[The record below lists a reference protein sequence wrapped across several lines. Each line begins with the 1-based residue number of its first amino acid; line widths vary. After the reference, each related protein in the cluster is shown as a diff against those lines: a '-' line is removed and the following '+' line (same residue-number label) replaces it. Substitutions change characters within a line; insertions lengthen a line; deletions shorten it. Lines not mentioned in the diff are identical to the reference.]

1 MRRTPVPARLRNPVL
16 TPLRNPV
23 RAPLRSPVVAR
34 LRTPFVALLAALITA
49 ATVLLGAGSAEAAG
63 YRYWSFWEGN
73 GKNWEYAT
81 QGPSLLRPD
90 DGAVQGFRF
99 AVSEDSGDA
108 AQPRRAPAFGAICA
122 DTPAKDGQKRVALVI
137 DPGTAADAPDGE
149 KPPAPRTACARVA
162 PDATSAEALAAV
174 AKPLR
179 YDSSAMLC
187 AISGYPKSG
196 CGEQVSGEDGSA
208 KPSAPSEPGD
218 TSETADASKTAQDD
232 GDGGGPSVGL
242 LVGIGAVVLL
252 GVAAVVQARRRR

>member
-1 MRRTPVPARLRNPVL
+1 MRNPL
-16 TPLRNPV
+16 
-23 RAPLRSPVVAR
+23 
-34 LRTPFVALLAALITA
+34 VALLAALVA
-49 ATVLLGAGSAEAAG
+49 ASAVLLGAGSAEAAG
-63 YRYWSFWEGN
+63 YRYWSFWDGN

-108 AQPRRAPAFGAICA
+108 AQPRRAPDFGAICA

-162 PDATSAEALAAV
+162 PDASSAEALASV

-208 KPSAPSEPGD
+208 KPTPSITASGR
-218 TSETADASKTAQDD
+218 TADEADD
-232 GDGGGPSVGL
+232 DSGGGPSVGL
-242 LVGIGAVVLL
+242 LVGIGAVLLL

>member
-1 MRRTPVPARLRNPVL
+1 M
-16 TPLRNPV
+16 
-23 RAPLRSPVVAR
+23 RAPL
-34 LRTPFVALLAALITA
+34 VALLAALVA
-49 ATVLLGAGSAEAAG
+49 ASAVLLGAGSAEAAG

-108 AQPRRAPAFGAICA
+108 AQPRRAPDFGAICA
-122 DTPAKDGQKRVALVI
+122 DTPAKDGRKRVALVI

-149 KPPAPRTACARVA
+149 KPPAPRTACAQVA
-162 PDATSAEALAAV
+162 PDASSAEALASV

-196 CGEQVSGEDGSA
+196 CGEQVSGDSGSA
-208 KPSAPSEPGD
+208 KPSEPAK
-218 TSETADASKTAQDD
+218 TADDQEKGEE

-242 LVGIGAVVLL
+242 LVGIGAVLLL

>member
-1 MRRTPVPARLRNPVL
+1 MSRTPVPARLRNPV
-16 TPLRNPV
+16 
-23 RAPLRSPVVAR
+23 
-34 LRTPFVALLAALITA
+34 VALLAALVA
-49 ATVLLGAGSAEAAG
+49 ASAVLLGAGSAEAAG
-63 YRYWSFWEGN
+63 YRYWSFWDGN

-108 AQPRRAPAFGAICA
+108 AQPRRAPDFGAICA

-149 KPPAPRTACARVA
+149 KPPAPRTACAQVA
-162 PDATSAEALAAV
+162 PDASSAEALAAV

-208 KPSAPSEPGD
+208 KPTPSTTASD
-218 TSETADASKTAQDD
+218 RTADEADD
-232 GDGGGPSVGL
+232 DSGDGGGGPSVGL
-242 LVGIGAVVLL
+242 LVGIGAVLLL

>member
-1 MRRTPVPARLRNPVL
+1 VRRRTPAPARLRAPV
-16 TPLRNPV
+16 
-23 RAPLRSPVVAR
+23 
-34 LRTPFVALLAALITA
+34 VALLAALVA
-49 ATVLLGAGSAEAAG
+49 ASAVLLGAGSAEAAG
-63 YRYWSFWEGN
+63 YRYWSFWDGN

-108 AQPRRAPAFGAICA
+108 AQPRRAPDFGAICA

-162 PDATSAEALAAV
+162 PDASSAEALAAV

-208 KPSAPSEPGD
+208 KPTPS
-218 TSETADASKTAQDD
+218 TADSGRTADESGD
-232 GDGGGPSVGL
+232 GSGGGPSVGL
-242 LVGIGAVVLL
+242 LVGIGAVLLL

>member
-1 MRRTPVPARLRNPVL
+1 MRRTPVSARLRNPV
-16 TPLRNPV
+16 
-23 RAPLRSPVVAR
+23 
-34 LRTPFVALLAALITA
+34 VALLAALVA
-49 ATVLLGAGSAEAAG
+49 ASAVLLGAGSAEAAG
-63 YRYWSFWEGN
+63 YRYWSFWDGN

-108 AQPRRAPAFGAICA
+108 AQPRRAPDFGAICA

-137 DPGTAADAPDGE
+137 DPGTAADAPDEE

-162 PDATSAEALAAV
+162 PDASSAEALASV

-187 AISGYPKSG
+187 AISGYPRSG

-208 KPSAPSEPGD
+208 KPTPSTTASGR
-218 TSETADASKTAQDD
+218 TADESGD
-232 GDGGGPSVGL
+232 GSGGGPSVGL
-242 LVGIGAVVLL
+242 LVGIGAVLLL